1 MLLNMGGVIKAGPLP
16 EGLYA
21 FTVDDVEVR
30 ETKGKAGNF
39 NLQVTLR
46 VTESPEEDMYAGRK
60 YTHFQSLHENSLPF
74 VKAFLEAFTNEEWS
88 ADGMDLDPSALVGL
102 QAKDL
107 MYLNKNKNNKIREWY
122 PIDD

>member
-74 VKAFLEAFTNEEWS
+74 VKAFLEPLRMRNGVQMEWILILLLLS
-88 ADGMDLDPSALVGL
+88 DCRQRA
-102 QAKDL
+102 
-107 MYLNKNKNNKIREWY
+107 
-122 PIDD
+122 